1 MARLL
6 DRIRPAGAAA
16 PGVSNPSGALQ
27 GRCGPVRV
35 ISADFRRFDAERGY
49 ARLEHGCLRWRQV
62 PQVVLYLHL
71 PSVLIVSFFLLRH
84 DMLALKFGCRPPR
97 ITASISHYSRGE

>member
-6 DRIRPAGAAA
+6 DRNPPAGAAA
-16 PGVSNPSGALQ
+16 PCASNPSGSLQ
-27 GRCGPVRV
+27 CRCDPELV
-35 ISADFRRFDAERGY
+35 ISAEFRRFDAERVY
-49 ARLEHGCLRWRQV
+49 RHLEHGCLRWRQV
-62 PQVVLYLHL
+62 PQVVLYLPL

-97 ITASISHYSRGE
+97 ITAS